1 MEVKK
6 YLISSLIILAIKVL
20 FGFLLK
26 SNTLLASGI
35 IEVIFIVYNL
45 LGCIKKDNKKY
56 KGLLTS
62 LIGLLFLILCVGVVF
77 YSIVGGLKNPSWLLI
92 LICLVILFVRY
103 TVTCFGIINTYNKRK
118 GTLLVG
124 NVNSSLEF
132 IVLGIILGSLIITKV
147 GYFVNVLRYGD
158 VLGTIIMSL
167 ISAYYALRLIVNS
180 IKYMGDKEINKVIDE
195 NEISKQK
202 EVKKVQSIKV
212 NNFGGLRRVDVSL
225 ILNDGINITDIS
237 TFGMSLQDYVLKH
250 SDIAVVE
257 LYDQYKVVNKV
268 HVRSKKEDAR
278 NSGSGNSKTNS
289 KKKNTKKANKKR

>member
-6 YLISSLIILAIKVL
+6 YIIASLVILAFKVL
-20 FGFLLK
+20 FGILLN

-35 IEVIFIVYNL
+35 LEIIFIVFNL
-45 LGCIKKDNKKY
+45 LGTVTKDNKKY
-56 KGLLTS
+56 KGLFTA
-62 LIGLLFLILCVGVVF
+62 LLGIVFTLLSAGVVF
-77 YSIVGGLKNPSWLLI
+77 YSIVSDINNPSWLII
-92 LICLVILFVRY
+92 LICFLILFVRY
-103 TVTCFGIINTYNKRK
+103 TVTCFGIINTYNRRK

-132 IVLGIILGSLIITKV
+132 IVLGVILGSLIVSKL
-147 GYFVNVLRYGD
+147 GYFVNVLKYGD
-158 VLGTIIMSL
+158 VLGTIVISL
-167 ISAYYALRLIVNS
+167 ISSYYGIRLIVNS
-180 IKYMGDKEINKVIDE
+180 MKYMGDKDINKSIDE

-202 EVKKVQSIKV
+202 EVKKVQAIKV
-212 NNFGGLRRVDVSL
+212 FNFGGLRRINVSL

-237 TFGMSLQDYVLKH
+237 TFGMSLQDYILKH
-250 SDIAVVE
+250 SDVAVVE
-257 LYDQYKVVNKV
+257 LYDQYQVVNKV